1 MGVACGGCDR
11 FGQVKR
17 SVSDLHWF
25 AWERI
30 CLVALAFASLFIAFL
45 AAVRYMLP
53 FRSYGK
59 KSDSFSYMSFGGTD
73 GILCVEY
80 RRVDSLNTPCFWF
93 VAKKYYL

>member
-1 MGVACGGCDR
+1 MSCRVIGLQAY
-11 FGQVKR
+11 
-17 SVSDLHWF
+17 
-25 AWERI
+25 
-30 CLVALAFASLFIAFL
+30 SLLFL

-53 FRSYGK
+53 FLSYGK

>member
-1 MGVACGGCDR
+1 MSCRVIGLQAY
-11 FGQVKR
+11 
-17 SVSDLHWF
+17 
-25 AWERI
+25 
-30 CLVALAFASLFIAFL
+30 SLLFL

-53 FRSYGK
+53 FLSYGK

-73 GILCVEY
+73 GILCPEY